1 MPGDDWAA
9 QRPSWLKG
17 VQRWFGRLIGLVAPL
32 HARLA
37 LATNGWVSPNLGGRP
52 GIILETI
59 GRRSGTPRR
68 VVLTYLPDGERIV
81 VIASNYGR
89 EGHPAWYRN
98 IEVEPNVTIIYKRF
112 QRPYRA
118 RIAAGEERL
127 KYLRTTDDAT
137 YGVYAAYARKTS
149 REIPVVVLEPATK

>member
-9 QRPSWLKG
+9 QRPSSLKG
-17 VQRWFGRLIGLVAPL
+17 AQRWFGRLIGLVAPL

-89 EGHPAWYRN
+89 EGHPAWYHN
-98 IEVEPNVTIIYKRF
+98 IEAEPNVTVIYKRIR
-112 QRPYRA
+112 RPYRA
-118 RIAAGEERL
+118 CIATGEERL
-127 KYLRTTDDAT
+127 KYLRATDDAT
-137 YGVYAAYARKTS
+137 YGVYAAYARKTA
-149 REIPVVVLEPATK
+149 RELPVVILEPAAQ

>member
-1 MPGDDWAA
+1 MP
-9 QRPSWLKG
+9 
-17 VQRWFGRLIGLVAPL
+17 
-32 HARLA
+32 RLA

-89 EGHPAWYRN
+89 AGNPAWFENLVAEPRVKVVRRGRALPYTARVAVGDERRN
-98 IEVEPNVTIIYKRF
+98 
-112 QRPYRA
+112 
-118 RIAAGEERL
+118 L
-127 KYLRTTDDAT
+127 LRRTDDVT
-137 YGVYAAYARKTS
+137 YGVYATYSRKAE
-149 REIPVVVLEPATK
+149 REIPVVVLAPDA

>member
-17 VQRWFGRLIGLVAPL
+17 AQRWFGRLIGLIAPL

-59 GRRSGTPRR
+59 GRRSGTARR
-68 VVLTYLPDGERIV
+68 VVLTYLPDGKRIV
-81 VIASNYGR
+81 VTASNYGR
-89 EGHPAWYRN
+89 EGHPAWYHN
-98 IEVEPNVTIIYKRF
+98 IEAEPSVTIIYKRF
-112 QRPYRA
+112 RRPYRA
-118 RIAAGEERL
+118 RIAVGEERL
-127 KYLRTTDDAT
+127 TYLRATDDAT

-149 REIPVVVLEPATK
+149 REIPVVILEPAAK

>member
-1 MPGDDWAA
+1 MPGDGWAA

-32 HARLA
+32 HAHLA

-59 GRRSGTPRR
+59 GRRSGSPRR
-68 VVLTYLPDGERIV
+68 VVLTYFPDGDRIV

-98 IEVEPNVTIIYKRF
+98 IEAEPSVTVIYKRF
-112 QRPYRA
+112 RRPYRA
-118 RIAAGEERL
+118 RIATGEERL
-127 KYLRTTDDAT
+127 RYLRATDDAT
-137 YGVYAAYARKTS
+137 YGVYAAYARKTT
-149 REIPVVVLEPATK
+149 REIPVVVLEPTAK

>member
-9 QRPSWLKG
+9 RRPSWLKG
-17 VQRWFGRLIGLVAPL
+17 AQRWFGRLIGLVAPI

-68 VVLTYLPDGERIV
+68 VVLTYLPDGKRIV
-81 VIASNYGR
+81 VTASNYGR
-89 EGHPAWYRN
+89 EGHPAWYHN
-98 IEVEPNVTIIYKRF
+98 IEAEPSVTIIYKRF
-112 QRPYRA
+112 RRPYRA

-127 KYLRTTDDAT
+127 AYLRATDDAT

-149 REIPVVVLEPATK
+149 REIPVVILEPTPQ

>member
-17 VQRWFGRLIGLVAPL
+17 AQRWFGRLIGLVAPL

-68 VVLTYLPDGERIV
+68 VVLTYLPDG
-81 VIASNYGR
+81 
-89 EGHPAWYRN
+89 
-98 IEVEPNVTIIYKRF
+98 
-112 QRPYRA
+112 
-118 RIAAGEERL
+118 
-127 KYLRTTDDAT
+127 
-137 YGVYAAYARKTS
+137 
-149 REIPVVVLEPATK
+149 